1 MKRYNVVCAVVD
13 NEGKV
18 LCMQKGQTRF
28 AYTSFRWEFPGG
40 KIEEGE
46 TPQQAL
52 HRELL
57 EEMDYDV
64 EVGPHII
71 TIDYAYP
78 DFSITMQAF
87 LCKASSRIFKRKEHA
102 ASQWVSP
109 EKLSLIE
116 WCAADKPIAEV
127 VKKMME
133 EGKSNCW

>member
-1 MKRYNVVCAVVD
+1 MKHYNVVCAVVEND
-13 NEGKV
+13 GQV
-18 LCMQKGQTRF
+18 LCMQKGQTKF
-28 AYTSFRWEFPGG
+28 AYTSYKWEFPGG

-64 EVGPHII
+64 EVGPHIT
-71 TIDYAYP
+71 TIKHVYP

-102 ASQWVSP
+102 SSQWVTP
-109 EKLSLIE
+109 EELSRIG
-116 WCAADKPIAEV
+116 WCAADNPIAEM
-127 VKKMME
+127 VKKMRE
-133 EGKSNCW
+133 EEK